1 MDRSH
6 WKKSSSIGNTPCPVN
21 RFDTYFRAVSAD
33 TRELIDQAFALR
45 YQVYCLERQFED
57 PGQQQLGLEVDE
69 FDRHSVHSLVFHRP
83 QEEPIGTARLIL
95 PQARP
100 DSLPIQ
106 DLLKKG
112 GLSACD
118 YFPNHAVAEV
128 SRFAISKEFRR
139 RKVDGNAI
147 SEAEAKRERH
157 GHMPCLGLIQMLLR
171 QSVELGIEYWA
182 AVMEP
187 QLLRMLALLGIR
199 FQPIGPLVSYHGL
212 RQPSFCH
219 LPVMVRN
226 MALTKPESW
235 AIVTNN
241 GELMPTRAGM
251 DYEMQF
257 RKVA

>member
-1 MDRSH
+1 MDRSL
-6 WKKSSSIGNTPCPVN
+6 KKTLSAVKNGQCPVA

-57 PGQQQLGLEVDE
+57 PDQQAGGLEVDQ

-83 QEEPIGTARLIL
+83 QDEPIGTARLIL

-100 DSLPIQ
+100 NSLPIQ
-106 DLLKKG
+106 ELLKKTG
-112 GLSACD
+112 MNACN

-139 RKVDGNAI
+139 RKVEAGGI
-147 SEAEAKRERH
+147 REAEAKRERH
-157 GHMPCLGLIQMLLR
+157 GNLPSLGLIQMLLR

-187 QLLRMLALLGIR
+187 QLLRMLALMGIR

-226 MALTKPESW
+226 MALTRPESW
-235 AIVTNN
+235 AVVTNN
-241 GELMPTRAGM
+241 GELMPSWTDATAALPLR
-251 DYEMQF
+251 Q
-257 RKVA
+257 VA

>member
-1 MDRSH
+1 LDRSL
-6 WKKSSSIGNTPCPVN
+6 KKTTSSLRNGQSPVA

-33 TRELIDQAFALR
+33 TRELIDKAFALR

-57 PGQQQLGLEVDE
+57 PSQQPRGLETDE

-83 QEEPIGTARLIL
+83 QQEPIGTARLIL

-100 DSLPIQ
+100 NSLPIQ
-106 DLLKKG
+106 DLLKKTG
-112 GLSACD
+112 MNASN

-139 RKVDGNAI
+139 RKVEAGAI
-147 SEAEAKRERH
+147 PEAEAKRERH
-157 GHMPCLGLIQMLLR
+157 GNLPCLGLIQMLLR
-171 QSVELGIEYWA
+171 QSVELGIEYWG

-187 QLLRMLALLGIR
+187 QLLRMLALMGIR

-235 AIVTNN
+235 AVVTNN
-241 GELMPTRAGM
+241 GELMPARA
-251 DYEMQF
+251 EF
-257 RKVA
+257 ETELRRVA

>member
-1 MDRSH
+1 LDRSL
-6 WKKSSSIGNTPCPVN
+6 KKTTSPIRNGQCPVA
-21 RFDTYFRAVSAD
+21 RFNTYFQAVSAD
-33 TRELIDQAFALR
+33 TRELIDKAFALR
-45 YQVYCLERQFED
+45 YQVYCLEREFED
-57 PGQQQLGLEVDE
+57 PGLQAGKLETDQ

-100 DSLPIQ
+100 YSLPIQ
-106 DLLKKG
+106 DLLRKT
-112 GLSACD
+112 GLNACD
-118 YFPNHAVAEV
+118 YFPNHSVAEI

-139 RKVDGNAI
+139 RKVETGALA
-147 SEAEAKRERH
+147 EAEAKRERH
-157 GHMPCLGLIQMLLR
+157 GNLPCLGLVQMVLR
-171 QSVELGIEYWA
+171 QSIELGIEYWG

-187 QLLRMLALLGIR
+187 QLLRMLALMGIR

-219 LPVMVRN
+219 IPVMMRN

-241 GELMPTRAGM
+241 GELMPARMEFEAPL
-251 DYEMQF
+251 
-257 RKVA
+257 RRVA